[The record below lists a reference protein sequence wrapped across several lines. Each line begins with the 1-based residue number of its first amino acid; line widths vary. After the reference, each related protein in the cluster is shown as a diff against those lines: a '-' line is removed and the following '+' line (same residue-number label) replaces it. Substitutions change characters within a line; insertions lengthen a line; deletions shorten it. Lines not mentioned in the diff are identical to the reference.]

1 MKFGRL
7 AVSSHTLGPNMV
19 SLSGRDSVS
28 LLFFYMYSF
37 FYIGGDTSPPS
48 TPNLR
53 PCFCLELFFVPDHFL
68 ILLRQNAVLPGPDP
82 PLSHRV
88 TAGVVQPAPVEPSGF
103 WSWSADPSPV
113 VGSCCQ
119 TGGTRHC
126 ICVWSFGGWRC
137 RPTPWGPTWSLS
149 TCGDLMKWHFHA
161 MGPLKSCV
169 WTGSAQLVMNC
180 PSLDK

>member
-1 MKFGRL
+1 M
-7 AVSSHTLGPNMV
+7 SSHTLGPNMV

-53 PCFCLELFFVPDHFL
+53 PCFCLELFLVPDHFL

-103 WSWSADPSPV
+103 
-113 VGSCCQ
+113 
-119 TGGTRHC
+119 
-126 ICVWSFGGWRC
+126 
-137 RPTPWGPTWSLS
+137 
-149 TCGDLMKWHFHA
+149 
-161 MGPLKSCV
+161 
-169 WTGSAQLVMNC
+169 
-180 PSLDK
+180 